1 MSELQKIEQGN
12 IQPVQ
17 QTPMQMVS
25 MAVEKGMD
33 VATIKGLMDLQER
46 WEANEAKKAFSEAMT
61 AFKKTP
67 VNIEKTK
74 QVTFENRTGDATSY
88 SHATLENVS
97 GMIGAALAEHGL
109 KHSWSTSQADG
120 MVAVTCTISHQL
132 GHSES
137 VTLSAPPDTSGKKNS
152 IQQIAST
159 VTYLERYTLLAATG
173 TAVKDQDNDGGLPA
187 AGMSEE
193 LLADFTKRIEAKTSK
208 EGAKGVYIE
217 AVQVCKGFNDLN
229 SATHLKS
236 VLMAHVEKIEGIA
249 KAEASE
255 NE

>member
-1 MSELQKIEQGN
+1 MTELQKIEQGN
-12 IQPVQ
+12 IQTVQ

-33 VATIKGLMDLQER
+33 VATIKGLMELQER

-67 VNIEKTK
+67 LDIYKNKDVAYGQT
-74 QVTFENRTGDATSY
+74 AY
-88 SHATLENVS
+88 SHATLDNVS
-97 GMIGAALAEHGL
+97 GLIGAALADHGL
-109 KHSWSTSQADG
+109 KHSWSTNQADG
-120 MVAVTCTISHQL
+120 MVSVTCTISHRQ

-137 VTLSAPPDTSGKKNS
+137 VTLSAPPDDSGKKNS

-193 LLADFTKRIEAKTSK
+193 LLADFTQRIEAETSK
-208 EGAKGVYIE
+208 ESAKTHYLD
-217 AVQVCKGFNDLN
+217 AVKICKGFNDIN
-229 SATHLKS
+229 SANHLKA
-236 VLMAHVEKIEGIA
+236 VLMAHVEKIGGIA